1 MKTITITALIGAG
14 ISLAACGSNSV
25 TPEPIVAPPPP
36 PPVAQTPTP
45 TTAVGPISGFGSVI
59 VNGVR
64 YDTDNAE
71 FIINGKTGS
80 QADLGVGSYITVEA
94 SVDSSGNAT
103 AQSVKYNDEVQG
115 PISSIDTVNN
125 RMVVLG
131 QTVIIDGNTS
141 FDSLITPRSLLGLA
155 VGDIVEISGTSDADG
170 NIIAS
175 RVEREP
181 AGSGYEIRGVVA
193 NLDTNSLTF
202 TINQLTID
210 YSQAVLEDFG
220 TNSLVNGILVDAEG
234 RNLNNADALIATKV
248 EYEGADGRDDDSVGN
263 ENDEAEIEGI
273 VTEFISSS
281 DFKLAGVSIITSGST
296 RYKYGTAADI
306 ALNVRLE
313 VEGRYDAAQAL
324 VAEEIEFKNSNSS
337 GGGSSS
343 NSNDLKIE
351 TTLDAVSTA
360 NNTITIFGVDFEVDA
375 STRYE
380 DDSRANL
387 RTFGLSNLAAGDYLE
402 VKGYDRGGSI
412 LYASKVERD
421 DPKTG
426 NESEIEA
433 PVDSFTTDSLVILGI
448 TVTTDA
454 NTRYED
460 ANDNN
465 ISKTAFFNQ
474 LIVGDIV
481 DAEGSKTGA
490 SSLVAREISF
500 EDPDDD

>member
-1 MKTITITALIGAG
+1 MKTMTITTILGAS
-14 ISLAACGSNSV
+14 IVLAACGGTSSTPTPV
-25 TPEPIVAPPPP
+25 TIAPPPP
-36 PPVAQTPTP
+36 PGGQNPTP
-45 TTAVGPISGFGSVI
+45 TTAVGPISGFGSII

-64 YDTDNAE
+64 YNTDNAD
-71 FIINGKTGS
+71 FIINGKSGS
-80 QADLGVGSYITVEA
+80 QADLGVGSYVTVEA

-103 AQSVKYNDEVQG
+103 AQSVKYNDQVQG

-141 FDSLITPRSLLGLA
+141 FDSQITPKSLLGLA
-155 VGDIVEISGTSDADG
+155 VGDIVEISGTGDADG

-181 AGSGYEIRGVVA
+181 AGSEYEIRGVVA
-193 NLDTNSLTF
+193 NLDTNALTF

-220 TNSLVNGILVDAEG
+220 TNSLVNGLLVDAEG
-234 RNLNNADALIATKV
+234 TTLNNADALIATKV

-273 VTEFISSS
+273 VTEFQSGSN
-281 DFKLAGVSIITSGST
+281 FKVAGVPITTNGST
-296 RYKYGTAADI
+296 RYKYGTATDI

-313 VEGRYDAAQAL
+313 VEGRYDAAQTL
-324 VAEEIEFKNSNSS
+324 VAEEIEFKN
-337 GGGSSS
+337 GSSS
-343 NSNDLKIE
+343 STSSSNNNDLKVE
-351 TTLDAVSTA
+351 TTLDAVNTT
-360 NNTITIFGVDFEVDA
+360 NNTITIFGIDFEVDA

-380 DDSRANL
+380 DDSSANL
-387 RTFGLSNLAAGDYLE
+387 RTFGFANLAAGDYLE

-412 LYASKVERD
+412 LYASKIERD
-421 DPKTG
+421 DPKAG

-460 ANDNN
+460 ANDNI
-465 ISKTAFFNQ
+465 ISKAAFFNQ
-474 LIVGDIV
+474 LVVGDIV
-481 DAEGSKTGA
+481 DADGSKTGA
-490 SSLVAREISF
+490 TSLVARELSF